1 MIEIIKNSK
10 NIKEKD
16 ITDTIV
22 RVKAMVIN
30 SKNEV
35 LMGHSYC
42 EYQFLGGHVE
52 DQEDLNQALK
62 RELLE
67 ETGLEYDINSFKPIG
82 VLQKC
87 LSDYPRIGQNTKLV
101 IYYYEIRDDRIPNI
115 CKANY
120 TKEEK
125 DGNFKLRYIPFDILE
140 DVIKENVFL
149 CGDGQGIALEILEFL
164 DKYRRL
170 SVYS

>member
-10 NIKEKD
+10 NIKDED
-16 ITDTIV
+16 VTDTIV
-22 RVKAMVIN
+22 RVKALVIN
-30 SKNEV
+30 SKKEV

-52 DQEDLNQALK
+52 DQEDLKQALK

-67 ETGLEYDINSFKPIG
+67 ETGLDYDINSFKPIG
-82 VLQKC
+82 VLQKY
-87 LSDYPRIGQNTKLV
+87 LSEYPRVGQNTKLV
-101 IYYYEIRDDRIPNI
+101 IYYYEIKDDRIPNI
-115 CKANY
+115 SRANY
-120 TKEEK
+120 TLEEQ

-164 DKYRRL
+164 DKYKCL
-170 SVYS
+170 PVNP

>member
-10 NIKEKD
+10 NIKDED

-22 RVKAMVIN
+22 RVKALVIN

-35 LMGHSYC
+35 LIGYSYC

-52 DQEDLNQALK
+52 GQEDLNQALK

-67 ETGLEYDINSFKPIG
+67 ETGLEYDVNSFKPIG
-82 VLQKC
+82 ILHKY
-87 LSDYPRIGQNTKLV
+87 LSDYPKIGQNTKLI
-101 IYYYEIRDDRIPNI
+101 IYYYEIKDDRIPNVR
-115 CKANY
+115 KTNY
-120 TKEEK
+120 TLEEQ

-140 DVIKENVFL
+140 DVIRENAFL
-149 CGDGQGIALEILEFL
+149 CGDSQGIALEILDFL
-164 DKYRRL
+164 KKYKSL
-170 SVYS
+170 PVSY